1 MMVLL
6 SITLTFSSLT
16 VAAQRDNTKCNTTRN
31 DTLFLCSGTIV
42 QINSDLLFIRT
53 DTLIALNELN
63 DSLRIIRD
71 PFARSAA
78 FYDSL
83 RIEAAKH
90 PLSLYLYD
98 LLIPGPNEL
107 SEKEYD
113 INQAEESSQQFEP
126 FRGLKI
132 KSISIEQL
140 DVFGPTLSN
149 PGKKTDTWLGK
160 TGNKLHVT
168 TRKGV
173 VRANLLFK
181 IGDNIDPLEMAENAK
196 LLRALP
202 YFEDAVIEVIPNYS
216 NPKEANVLVITKDL
230 FPFGLYLAIP
240 DIAVWDFDVFNQNF
254 LGLGHRI
261 SSTFRLNAS
270 EGAFVSVSELKYR
283 IDNIK
288 GTFINTE
295 AQWLNSIRSNEY
307 GIRLFRDFF
316 SSESQVAG
324 GIELF
329 HRNEQKTFFSPVLRD
344 EDLRLNRQVLWLGQ
358 TIRLGDD
365 HRAMVVAFS
374 AALQNKLYSLRPF
387 VSADSNQL
395 FHNSSQILF
404 GIAVAKNYFYTG
416 QYIYQFG
423 RTEDIPNGFEV
434 GVNFGP
440 DAYEYTH
447 RYYSSLDIRMARNF
461 NHFGYLS
468 SRFIWDGYWQEKQ
481 LNQGQIGLT
490 LEYFSPLQ
498 HRFLHKIRHF
508 VTLRYLSGIRRLTGE
523 TIHVVDELGVGG
535 LNNTD
540 TIHFSGNQKL
550 TANVTS
556 MVFTPVNYYGFK
568 LAWFTYAN
576 LAWVGPEPGKA
587 GASNLFSG
595 FGLGCLLRNENL
607 VIKTIKARI
616 GFYPGLPENKPGFLF
631 EFSGT
636 SSLKFLDF
644 RPRRPQTIFY
654 D

>member
-1 MMVLL
+1 MPLY
-6 SITLTFSSLT
+6 
-16 VAAQRDNTKCNTTRN
+16 
-31 DTLFLCSGTIV
+31 
-42 QINSDLLFIRT
+42 IRA
-53 DTLIALNELN
+53 DTLIALNNLK
-63 DSLRIIRD
+63 DSIRIIRD

-83 RIEAAKH
+83 RIEAARH
-90 PLSLYLYD
+90 PLTLYLYD
-98 LLIPGPNEL
+98 LLIPGPNDLPENDYAT
-107 SEKEYD
+107 K
-113 INQAEESSQQFEP
+113 QAEESSQQYEP

-132 KSISIEQL
+132 RSINIEQL
-140 DVFGPTLSN
+140 DVFGPTLSH
-149 PGKKTDTWLGK
+149 PGKKAETWLGR
-160 TGNKLHVT
+160 TGNRLHVIT
-168 TRKGV
+168 HKSV
-173 VRANLLFK
+173 VKANLLFAE
-181 IGDNIDPLEMAENAK
+181 GDTIDPFDMAENAK

-216 NPKEANVLVITKDL
+216 NPGEADIIVITKDL
-230 FPFGLYLAIP
+230 FPFGLYVGIPNIAI
-240 DIAVWDFDVFNQNF
+240 WDFDVFNQNF

-261 SSTFRLNAS
+261 STTFELNAR
-270 EGAFVSVSELKYR
+270 EGAFVSISELKYR

-295 AQWLNSIRSNEY
+295 AQWLNSSNSNEY

-316 SSESQVAG
+316 SSNSQVAG
-324 GIELF
+324 GIELI
-329 HRNEQKTFFSPVLRD
+329 HQNEVKTLFSPVVRD
-344 EDLRLNRQVLWLGQ
+344 EDLRLNRQILWLGQ
-358 TIRLGDD
+358 AFRLGGDQQ
-365 HRAMVVAFS
+365 ALVVAFS
-374 AALQNKLYSLRPF
+374 AALQNKLYSRRPF

-404 GIAVAKNYFYTG
+404 GITLAKNYFYTG

-423 RTEDIPNGFEV
+423 RTEDIPNGFEL

-440 DAYEYTH
+440 DAYEYSR
-447 RYYSSLDIRMARNF
+447 RYYSSLDIRLARNF
-461 NHFGYLS
+461 DRFGYLS
-468 SRFIWDGYWQEKQ
+468 GRFIWDGYWQMKQ

-508 VTLRYLSGIRRLTGE
+508 ATLRYLSGIRRLAGE
-523 TIHVVDELGVGG
+523 TINVVDELGVGG
-535 LNNTD
+535 LNSTD
-540 TIHFSGNQKL
+540 TIHFAGNQKL
-550 TANVTS
+550 TANVTN

-576 LAWVGPEPGKA
+576 LAWVGPEPGKG
-587 GASNLFSG
+587 GASSLFSG

-607 VIKTIKARI
+607 VIKTIKVRI

-636 SSLKFLDF
+636 TSLKFLDF
-644 RPRRPQTIFY
+644 RPRQPQTITY
-654 D
+654 E